1 MFDVSFSELSVVAIA
16 AVILVKPEEWPTIIG
31 HIKTFVA
38 KITDF
43 KKHAH
48 SLYENVVKLDNSDA
62 KNPTI
67 RYILDDDGNTHEVYD
82 LSDLKSLSTLKKD
95 ILH

>member
-1 MFDVSFSELSVVAIA
+1 MFDVSISELSVVAIA
-16 AVILVKPEEWPTIIG
+16 AVILVKPEEWPTIAS
-31 HIKTFVA
+31 HIKTFIN

-43 KKHAH
+43 KKHANNI
-48 SLYENVVKLDNSDA
+48 YQDVVKLENSH
-62 KNPTI
+62 TTST
-67 RYILDDDGNTHEVYD
+67 RYILDDDGNPHEVYD